1 MIHDLNLHLI
11 LWFQWWFQVIPRA
24 IDVICNS
31 WEPLDWIPLVGLYS
45 ALMTFGDIGHGF
57 S

>member
-11 LWFQWWFQVIPRA
+11 IWFQWWFQVIPRA
-24 IDVICNS
+24 IDVIRKS
-31 WEPLDWIPLVGLYS
+31 LELLDWIPLVGLYS
-45 ALMTFGDIGHGF
+45 ALMIFGDIGHGF